1 MASAE
6 EQNRQVVS
14 HFFEFYNAHNIESI
28 EQLISSTN
36 YSFHFPGMPPMDWN
50 GHKQFIDGVIS
61 AFPDFRHNIID
72 VVTEGDKV
80 AVRFNITGTHKGEFQ
95 GMPPTGKQVSFEG
108 TEFFTIIDGKIVEE
122 WVIVD
127 MIGLLQQIGAIPT
140 SPSAASS
147 TARS

>member
-6 EQNRQVVS
+6 EQNRQVVGQ
-14 HFFEFYNAHNIESI
+14 FFEFYNGHDIESI
-28 EQLISSTN
+28 GQLISSSN
-36 YSFHFPGMPPMDWN
+36 YSFHFPGMQPMDWN
-50 GHKQFIDGVIS
+50 THKQFIDGIIS

-95 GMPPTGKQVSFEG
+95 DIPPTGKQVSFEG
-108 TEFFTIIDGKIVEE
+108 TEFFTIIHGKIVEE

-127 MIGLLQQIGAIPT
+127 MIGLLQQIGAIP
-140 SPSAASS
+140 AGSS

>member
-6 EQNRQVVS
+6 EQNRQVVGQ
-14 HFFEFYNAHNIESI
+14 FFEFYNGHDIESI
-28 EQLISSTN
+28 GQLISSSN
-36 YSFHFPGMPPMDWN
+36 YSFHFPGMQPMDWN
-50 GHKQFIDGVIS
+50 THKQFIGGIIS

-95 GMPPTGKQVSFEG
+95 DIPPTGKQVSFEG
-108 TEFFTIIDGKIVEE
+108 TEFFTIIHGKIVEE

-127 MIGLLQQIGAIPT
+127 MIGLLQQIGAIP
-140 SPSAASS
+140 AGSS